1 MKLKD
6 FFNPMPGLKEIY
18 KSMTTKISPDE
29 KITMNALDSVD
40 PFTRPGQVR
49 QITPQPQS
57 PAINRDL
64 SRFDEPVVEKPKA
77 VAEEVKPKKT
87 RKPKAT
93 KVKPEEV
100 AIDQALAESFAESVA
115 EEVAKVE
122 KQAFVNP
129 IIEARN
135 TEGMPSYRCEF
146 GGRDI
151 FVGFPCYK
159 TTNPVTAFALLAMA
173 LDFGRDKIRFD
184 MSIGDAMIYHS
195 RNTLA
200 QKFLETDAKYML
212 MIDDDIIPCI
222 GRPQWM
228 RATVQAARNIGDVP
242 LQRHVLHRLVGS
254 GQKLIGGAY
263 FGRQEGAG
271 LMCSAPDLAPRV
283 RSYEDNIAPVEWVA
297 TGCMLVHRSVLEDIM
312 AKFPE
317 LKPEKPGQ
325 PFDFFH
331 PIKSTMGED
340 VSFCHRAKQAGHQ
353 CHIDLGLPVFHV
365 GYKTY

>member
-6 FFNPMPGLKEIY
+6 FFNPMPGLKEMY
-18 KSMTTKISPDE
+18 KSMTTKVPPDE

-49 QITPQPQS
+49 NDLPNPQLPS
-57 PAINRDL
+57 SNRDL
-64 SRFDEPVVEKPKA
+64 SRFDETVTEKKAAAEKINPK
-77 VAEEVKPKKT
+77 KPKK
-87 RKPKAT
+87 T
-93 KVKPEEV
+93 KVKPEEEATDKV
-100 AIDQALAESFAESVA
+100 LTESFSEGVA
-115 EEVAKVE
+115 MEVARVE
-122 KQAFVNP
+122 KQTFVNP
-129 IIEARN
+129 IVEARS

-195 RNTLA
+195 RNKLA
-200 QKFLETDAKYML
+200 QLFLDTDAKYML

-228 RATVQAARNIGDVP
+228 RTTVQAARNIIDTP
-242 LQRHVLHRLVGS
+242 LQRHVLHRLIGS

-271 LMCSAPDLAPRV
+271 LMCSSPELAPRV
-283 RSYEDNIAPVEWVA
+283 REYEDRIVPVEWVA

-312 AKFPE
+312 VKFPE

-331 PIKSTMGED
+331 PLKSTMGED
-340 VSFCHRAKQAGHQ
+340 VSFCYRAKQAGHQ